1 MFQRDYQL
9 RDAVI
14 GGDGRT
20 VVLACVPFDREAIV
34 DDGDGPYREVFRR
47 GAFTHLTGAAR
58 HTELRYAHRSSP
70 ADLLGFGIDLVEDPH
85 YLLGSFRVS
94 PSDAGDQILAHV
106 RDGQLAGVSIGYVAG
121 AHPGDN
127 RERLE
132 REGRLVERLRVK
144 RLPEVSLTPAP
155 AYAGA
160 EVMAV
165 REQQQDDS
173 DRLER
178 ERRRARAAWELFK
191 LQNVLS
197 R

>member
-1 MFQRDYQL
+1 MFQRDYAL

-20 VVLACVPFDREAIV
+20 VVLACVPFDREAMV

-47 GAFTHLTGAAR
+47 GAFAHLTGAAR

-70 ADLLGFGIDLVEDPH
+70 ADLLGFGVDLVEDPH

-94 PSDAGDQILAHV
+94 PSDGGDQMLALV

-127 RERLE
+127 LERLDDD
-132 REGRLVERLRVK
+132 GRIVERRRVK

-155 AYAGA
+155 AYLGA
-160 EVMAV
+160 EVLAL
-165 REQQQDDS
+165 REQAPEVDPEAV
-173 DRLER
+173 ER
-178 ERRRARAAWELFK
+178 ERRRARARWELYK
-191 LQNVLS
+191 S
-197 R
+197 RTVR

>member
-47 GAFTHLTGAAR
+47 GAFAHLTAAAR
-58 HTELRYAHRSSP
+58 HTELRYAHRSGP
-70 ADLLGFGIDLVEDPH
+70 ADLLGFGVDLVEDPH

-94 PSDAGDQILAHV
+94 PSDGGDQMLALV

-127 RERLE
+127 RELLDKS
-132 REGRLVERLRVK
+132 GRVVERLRVK

-155 AYAGA
+155 AYLGA
-160 EVMAV
+160 EVLAV
-165 REQQQDDS
+165 RETPAADTVDV
-173 DRLER
+173 
-178 ERRRARAAWELFK
+178 ERRRARAAWDLYK
-191 LQNVLS
+191 LRNV